1 MLTQKDIDNLEIK
14 DKRYMISVGEP
25 KELYVRVN
33 PTGKKVFY
41 LRASKFKN
49 FITIG
54 ECQKGVLNV
63 TNAREKA
70 KDLLKSM
77 YDGKFIGKND
87 KVMTLEKANFLYVD
101 IKSKKLNSA
110 TIKKEQSIFKK
121 YIIPTLG
128 QKDINELKK

>member
-14 DKRYMISVGEP
+14 DKRYMISIGEP

-101 IKSKKLNSA
+101 IKSKK
-110 TIKKEQSIFKK
+110 IKFSH
-121 YIIPTLG
+121 
-128 QKDINELKK
+128 N

>member
-1 MLTQKDIDNLEIK
+1 MIEIFSIFSYNSVTIYVAKVKKLILATKILKKVFLMLTQKDIDNLEIK

-70 KDLLKSM
+70 KDLLNQCM
-77 YDGKFIGKND
+77 MEN
-87 KVMTLEKANFLYVD
+87 L
-101 IKSKKLNSA
+101 SA
-110 TIKKEQSIFKK
+110 KMIR
-121 YIIPTLG
+121 L
-128 QKDINELKK
+128 